1 MTQAAIAKSLPPGP
15 DEGFDILAADDP
27 LEVLGAEFRTYG
39 DIFTVHSPARDR
51 HTVVVIHPDYVK
63 RVLVDNRH
71 NYQKGTGF
79 DRVKMLLGNSIIASD
94 GDFWKSNRLMIQ
106 SAFHKSLIQ
115 GYVHQFTEITE
126 SLASQWKQSADAG
139 ETVDVTKD
147 TSELTLLNV
156 LKSLFSEDLEGF
168 EVEEGR
174 NPFML
179 VTDDSARDLL
189 FARKFR
195 GLAKLVIELVHRRRE
210 ENLQRHD
217 ILAAVMTARD
227 RKTGEPMADRQLA
240 DEILTLIVAGHETT
254 AGTLNWTWYLLSRHA
269 QVDERLGRELHEV
282 LGDGPPTVDSLSK
295 LVYTRQVLEESMRLY
310 PPGWAFTRRAI
321 EDDAIGGYH
330 VPAGSD
336 ILVCPFITH
345 RHPDFWDDVERFD
358 PDRFDPARGPVR
370 HKYAYLPFSAGP
382 RRCIGDG
389 LAMVEM
395 LLHMATVARTLR
407 MECPSDEKIE
417 LEAEINLRSKQN
429 IHLLPIRR

>member
-1 MTQAAIAKSLPPGP
+1 MSATVEKPLPPGP
-15 DEGFDILAADDP
+15 EERIDILAADDP
-27 LEVLGAEFRTYG
+27 LEVVGTAFRTYG
-39 DIFTVHSPARDR
+39 DIFKVQSPARDR
-51 HTVVVIHPDYVK
+51 YSVVVIHPDYVK

-71 NYQKGTGF
+71 NYQKGVGF

-106 SAFHKSLIQ
+106 TAFHKNLIQ
-115 GYVHQFTEITE
+115 SYTRHFIEITE
-126 SLASQWKQSADAG
+126 SLASRWRRSADAG

-156 LKSLFSEDLEGF
+156 LKSLFSEDLESF
-168 EVEEGR
+168 EDEHGR

-179 VTDDSARDLL
+179 VTDDAARDLQ

-195 GLAKLVIELVHRRRE
+195 GLARLVLELAHRRRE
-210 ENLQRHD
+210 ENLDRHD
-217 ILAAVMTARD
+217 ILAAVMAARD
-227 RKTGEPMADRQLA
+227 RKTGEPMSDRQLA

-254 AGTLNWTWYLLSRHA
+254 AGTLNWTWYLLSRHPE
-269 QVDERLGRELHEV
+269 VDERLGRELAQV
-282 LGDGPPTVDSLSK
+282 LADGPPTVESLAK

-310 PPGWAFTRRAI
+310 PPGWAFTRRAM
-321 EDDAIGGYH
+321 EDDEIGGFL

-336 ILVCPFITH
+336 VLVCPYITH
-345 RHPDFWDDVERFD
+345 RHPGFWDDVEEFD
-358 PDRFDPARGPVR
+358 PDRFRPEAVGAR

-395 LLHMATVARTLR
+395 LLHMGTVARTLR
-407 MECPSDEKIE
+407 MECLSDEKIE
-417 LEAEINLRSKQN
+417 LEAEINLRSRQN